1 MHACTHVL
9 SRGFAKRVTAPRSVV
24 LGRGGSTAPRR
35 VTGVNPIRA
44 AISLWKRRP
53 SAGMAAR

>member
-24 LGRGGSTAPRR
+24 LGRGGSTAPPRETIQHSGSR
-35 VTGVNPIRA
+35 CRG
-44 AISLWKRRP
+44 
-53 SAGMAAR
+53 